1 MRVFVALVCLV
12 LVIAAAPLTAQD
24 ATCMQ
29 QMAESFQN
37 ILDFCQGL
45 GDNQACLGSAAQVIP
60 QPGAADTGLREAGD
74 RATLAN
80 INALIVGGEGYGAA
94 LMKIHPDLGGTFHNQ
109 TLMLALYGATQVQNA
124 RPVVP
129 PIPTPQPTMTPVIA
143 AFTTLVKVNMR
154 YEPNTSSMRVGSLR
168 AGDRGLVLGRSTDGK
183 WFYVAPGFS
192 STGWVWGDSTGWV
205 WGEALRIDGDINALP
220 VDDHGGNLAA
230 YQPNNDPTPTPQ
242 AWQVLLP
249 DAMRNLKVQTGISS
263 SPCTDTPSGLLIQT
277 NNITEPQKLLL
288 NGVSLSIDGTL
299 DVQAPPGGD
308 MTIRVLAGTVE
319 AAAPDG
325 SRHTGNAGNVTIPG
339 GHVVVEAGMQ
349 FHVLMQADGAPAFP
363 VYLGNTLMSNILEPE
378 PIEAAVLDT
387 IPLGLLPDYVP
398 LLELIDPSVLDDRNL
413 LPMDGLYQISGMYTV
428 KGCAD
433 TYGYGETR
441 EIVSEQVHVSLIDD
455 DANRMILMDAM
466 DQRGDFGRDRAQ
478 TFLSLVNLQAH
489 TFDAN
494 GSKTTHPA
502 LGVYVTTY
510 TSRNVVVI
518 TQTLLGIYM
527 PTYYTTDET
536 RLISPTRIEGYRIR
550 SFDTC
555 TQQWDYA
562 LEYVDSCQ
570 RLETVEPDLYQCVNA
585 P

>member
-29 QMAESFQN
+29 QMADSFQN
-37 ILDFCQGL
+37 VMDFCQGL
-45 GDNQACLGSAAQVIP
+45 GDNQACLGSAAQAIP

-109 TLMLALYGATQVQNA
+109 TLMFALYGATQVQNT

-154 YEPNTSSMRVGSLR
+154 YEPDASSMRVGSLQ
-168 AGDRGLVLGRSTDGK
+168 AGERGLVLGRSTDGK
-183 WFYVAPGFS
+183 WFYVAPENS
-192 STGWVWGDSTGWV
+192 STGWV

-325 SRHTGNAGNVTIPG
+325 SRHTANAGNVTIPG
-339 GHVVVEAGMQ
+339 GHVMVEAGMQ
-349 FHVLMQADGAPAFP
+349 FHILMQTDGVPDFP
-363 VYLGNTLMSNILEPE
+363 SYLGNMLMSNILEPE
-378 PIEAAVLDT
+378 PIEAAVLEAL
-387 IPLGLLPDYVP
+387 PLGLLPDYVP
-398 LLELIDPSVLDDRNL
+398 PPEPVGMIPPLTVYSGD
-413 LPMDGLYQISGMYTV
+413 LPQTGLYQVSGSFSCGNQRPLALADEQAWVSVVGEQLIVEALDWSNMQGDSSAHALVRAAIYLRGTV
-428 KGCAD
+428 LHATEAD
-433 TYGYGETR
+433 FMGRVTTNPADD
-441 EIVSEQVHVSLIDD
+441 VFVTSENS
-455 DANRMILMDAM
+455 
-466 DQRGDFGRDRAQ
+466 AQ
-478 TFLSLVNLQAH
+478 T
-489 TFDAN
+489 
-494 GSKTTHPA
+494 
-502 LGVYVTTY
+502 
-510 TSRNVVVI
+510 I
-518 TQTLLGIYM
+518 TEIH
-527 PTYYTTDET
+527 
-536 RLISPTRIEGYRIR
+536 LISATRIEGEHNVTT
-550 SFDTC
+550 DTC
-555 TQQWDYA
+555 ALKWDYA
-562 LEYVDSCQ
+562 LEYVSACDRPRMVSDGFWACP
-570 RLETVEPDLYQCVNA
+570 TTP
-585 P
+585 